1 MNYPPTSRQA
11 SCFNHHCG
19 SHDIRN
25 WPSYKMSTGVSSGS
39 PYPTNIYILAKRLN
53 SCEARNLRH
62 FTYQR
67 NVLAWLSQAFC
78 WYNSLYLLVKVRKKI
93 IANRC
98 SFVNENYE
106 WWAFIS
112 DTSNRE
118 FPPDFLNLAKTMW
131 GKNRK
136 SWLSHIIWC
145 ICWSKLTDP
154 YGKPAPTML

>member
-1 MNYPPTSRQA
+1 MNKVLIVNYPPTSRQA

-98 SFVNENYE
+98 SPVNENYE

-118 FPPDFLNLAKTMW
+118 FPPDFLNKENKIAEPKL
-131 GKNRK
+131 NRRWRVWND
-136 SWLSHIIWC
+136 SS
-145 ICWSKLTDP
+145 P
-154 YGKPAPTML
+154 PF

>member
-1 MNYPPTSRQA
+1 
-11 SCFNHHCG
+11 
-19 SHDIRN
+19 
-25 WPSYKMSTGVSSGS
+25 MSTGVSSGS

-98 SFVNENYE
+98 SLVNENYE

-118 FPPDFLNLAKTMW
+118 FPPDFLNCCCLVRHHRGMDRAFIIYAEGYGCSYDEALIFAKT
-131 GKNRK
+131 GK
-136 SWLSHIIWC
+136 
-145 ICWSKLTDP
+145 
-154 YGKPAPTML
+154 

>member
-1 MNYPPTSRQA
+1 
-11 SCFNHHCG
+11 
-19 SHDIRN
+19 
-25 WPSYKMSTGVSSGS
+25 MSTGVSSGS

-98 SFVNENYE
+98 SLVNENYE

-118 FPPDFLNLAKTMW
+118 FPPDFLNI
-131 GKNRK
+131 
-136 SWLSHIIWC
+136 LSRNPRHTRSIILVRARTITITC
-145 ICWSKLTDP
+145 QTTRSLRLIIFRRIRHSAYIQRIRIYALTP
-154 YGKPAPTML
+154 QETASSTGTAQYT